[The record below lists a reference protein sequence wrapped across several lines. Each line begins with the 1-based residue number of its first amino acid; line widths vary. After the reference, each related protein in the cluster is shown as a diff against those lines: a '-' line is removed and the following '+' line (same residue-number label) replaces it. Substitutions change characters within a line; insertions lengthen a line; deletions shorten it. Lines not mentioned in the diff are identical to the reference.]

1 MAESLKEVPI
11 FSILRFF
18 LQGQDVSNED
28 MSFNLH
34 GFCNASMRAYAAV
47 VYLVAQSESQMWVRF
62 FASKTRVTPCQQL
75 TIPRLELLSV
85 LLLARLI
92 DSITKSLSSNF
103 SLKNPTCYTDSQV
116 SLCWI
121 IGVNK
126 EWKQFVQNRVSEI
139 RDLIPVA
146 SWRYCPGKEN
156 PADLPSRGLNPIE
169 LSVSRLWHCGPD
181 WLLTVQDERQPA
193 VNMPTE
199 CFTEMKA
206 KDKMTHSLITSTATI
221 NLESV
226 IPCKRYSKFSRLIL
240 VTMYVMKFVY
250 ALKQAIKDRDRHHPV
265 ILPREHHLTKLI
277 VMKAHENVCHNG
289 VKETLTDIRSNFW
302 IIKGRSLVRRLIH
315 KCKVCLRYEGPHY
328 QVPPPPP
335 LPEFRVTEQPPFS
348 STGVDFAGPMYI
360 RYPGNK
366 ETSKVWLC
374 LFTCAVIR
382 AVHLELVP
390 DMSTSAFFRC
400 LKRFVARRGIPSRF
414 ISDNAQTFKC
424 AAKMLQAML
433 KQSEVQQYLTNNKIL
448 WTFNVDKAPWWGGIF
463 ERMVKST
470 KRCLRKVVGRAKLY
484 YDELQTVLV
493 EIECH

>member
-1 MAESLKEVPI
+1 MMWIREAQQQFINDKHFLNWKKQFSLYTDKNQV
-11 FSILRFF
+11 LRC
-18 LQGQDVSNED
+18 G
-28 MSFNLH
+28 
-34 GFCNASMRAYAAV
+34 G
-47 VYLVAQSESQMWVRF
+47 
-62 FASKTRVTPCQQL
+62 
-75 TIPRLELLSV
+75 RLEHAN
-85 LLLARLI
+85 LA
-92 DSITKSLSSNF
+92 SS
-103 SLKNPTCYTDSQV
+103 
-116 SLCWI
+116 
-121 IGVNK
+121 
-126 EWKQFVQNRVSEI
+126 
-139 RDLIPVA
+139 
-146 SWRYCPGKEN
+146 
-156 PADLPSRGLNPIE
+156 
-169 LSVSRLWHCGPD
+169 
-181 WLLTVQDERQPA
+181 
-193 VNMPTE
+193 
-199 CFTEMKA
+199 A
-206 KDKMTHSLITSTATI
+206 K
-221 NLESV
+221 
-226 IPCKRYSKFSRLIL
+226 
-240 VTMYVMKFVY
+240 
-250 ALKQAIKDRDRHHPV
+250 HPV

-302 IIKGRSLVRRLIH
+302 IIKRRSLVR

-400 LKRFVARRGIPSRF
+400 LKRFVARRGIPSRC
-414 ISDNAQTFKC
+414 ISDNAQIFKC

-448 WTFNVDKAPWWGGIF
+448 WTFNVEKAPWWGGIF

-484 YDELQTVLV
+484 YDKLQTVLV
-493 EIECH
+493 EIESVINSRPLTHISADDLDEPITPSHFLCGRRILSLPNGLSEDINSDEEFSLSTQPELTRRLKHFNAMINQFWKRWKDEYLLELRNSHCCHGGKLDVVPPAVDDIVLVHDDDKPRGLWKLARVVKLITGKDNHTRGAILRVPSSGNAGVLQRPTVLPDYRGHFLISLVVLLLDTPNLIHTLLSNLYAGSSCQHKKNPSTRLSRTPSP